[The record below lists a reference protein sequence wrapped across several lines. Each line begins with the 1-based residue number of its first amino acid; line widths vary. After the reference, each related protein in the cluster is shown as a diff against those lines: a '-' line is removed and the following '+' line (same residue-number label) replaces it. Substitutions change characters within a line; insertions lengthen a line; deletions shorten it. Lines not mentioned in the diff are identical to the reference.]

1 MATSRNTLRQL
12 VAGMMVISP
21 IVLGAQTTSVVVVG
35 VADAATGAPLTDA
48 RVRVPEANRAGT
60 TNWIGEAFIPGI
72 KAGRHTVEARKLGYE
87 PGSVDVLVRG
97 DSVGVVFRLI
107 RVTPSLDTVVIRG
120 VPVPW
125 YLEEFERRRQG
136 AFGRFLVAAQLDSL
150 WNETVADVA
159 ARRFPGL
166 RVEWVYPRE
175 FHLVSTHAATFLNK
189 RCVPDVYVDRIYR
202 RDDEVLALAA
212 GEVAGIEYYSI
223 APPVQ
228 YQRLGQECGAILIW
242 TKR

>member
-1 MATSRNTLRQL
+1 M
-12 VAGMMVISP
+12 VGMIVLSP
-21 IVLGAQTTSVVVVG
+21 IVLRAQATSVVVVG
-35 VADAATGAPLTDA
+35 VADAATGAPLTEA
-48 RVRVPEANRAGT
+48 RVGVPDAKRTGT
-60 TNWIGEAFIPGI
+60 TNWIGEAVLAGISPG
-72 KAGRHTVEARKLGYE
+72 KHNVEARKLGYE
-87 PGSVDVLVRG
+87 PANALVLVRG

-136 AFGRFLVAAQLDSL
+136 LLGRFLVAAQLDSV
-150 WNETVADVA
+150 WSETIADVA

-166 RVEWVYPRE
+166 RVEWIYPDQ
-175 FHLVSTHAATFLNK
+175 FHLVSTHASTFLRR
-189 RCVPDVYVDRIYR
+189 RCKPDVYVDRIYR
-202 RDDEVLALAA
+202 RDDEVLAVTA